1 MQSVKRIAIVPFPAL
16 GDVTICL
23 RLAQNLTKSG
33 CEVTL
38 FANLITS
45 AALNFPWLKLSAL
58 PTNPAVMMPSY
69 DLILLDV
76 LSPWVKDHLADL
88 GVSKNILLFTSKNYS
103 KSLPTKTFS
112 NKDLISQSSG
122 TFTNRP
128 LCLDKNSTRSMV
140 DWVDEYGVE
149 VLGVKADSL
158 LPAVTFHQPKQVKNL
173 VVIFPTTPNPK
184 KNFSIKGFN
193 KLATNLIGMGFQ
205 VDIVVMPH
213 EREQLEAKFE
223 NINVKSF
230 ELIADLIEYLRSA
243 KVVISNDSGGG
254 HLAAMLGISTITIT
268 RKNKN
273 FVWRPG
279 YKVGNVVSPM
289 ITLKF
294 GGEHIWRPFIS
305 IKEIEKITKKIMC
318 NS

>member
-1 MQSVKRIAIVPFPAL
+1 MKPVKKVAIIPFPAL

-23 RLAQNLTKSG
+23 RLAQNLTSSG
-33 CEVTL
+33 YEVTL

-45 AALNFPWLKLSAL
+45 AKLNFPWIKFEIL
-58 PTNPAVMMPSY
+58 PNEAELLISGY
-69 DLILLDV
+69 DLVLLDV
-76 LSPWVKDHLADL
+76 LSPWVKNHLVDL
-88 GVSKNILLFTSKNYS
+88 DVSKNILLFTSKNYS

-122 TFTNRP
+122 NFINRP
-128 LCLDKNSTRSMV
+128 LCLDKCSTKSMI
-140 DWVDEYGVE
+140 DWVDNYGVE
-149 VLGVKADSL
+149 VLGI
-158 LPAVTFHQPKQVKNL
+158 PAVSSLPSVAFQQPSVLRHL

-184 KNFSIKGFN
+184 KNFSINGF
-193 KLATNLIGMGFQ
+193 KQLAKKIMSMGFQ
-205 VDIVVMPH
+205 VEIIVMPH
-213 EREQLEAKFE
+213 EKEDLKNKFGPIKVKTFLE
-223 NINVKSF
+223 ISH
-230 ELIADLIEYLRSA
+230 LIEYLQSA

-254 HLAAMLGISTITIT
+254 HLAAMLGIPTITIT

-279 YKVGNVVSPM
+279 YGLGNVISPF

-305 IKEIEKITKKIMC
+305 IKKIQKLTRRIMLK
-318 NS
+318 N

>member
-1 MQSVKRIAIVPFPAL
+1 MKSVKRIAIVPFPAL

-23 RLAQNLTKSG
+23 RLAQHLTNSG
-33 CEVTL
+33 YEVTL

-45 AALNFPWLKLSAL
+45 ATLNFPWLTLGNL
-58 PTNPAVMMPSY
+58 PNDPENLISTY

-76 LSPWVKDHLADL
+76 LSPWVKKHLVDL
-88 GVSKNILLFTSKNYS
+88 EASKNILLFTSKNYS

-128 LCLDKNSTRSMV
+128 LCLDKNSTKSMV
-140 DWVDEYGVE
+140 DWVDEYGLE
-149 VLGVKADSL
+149 VLGVKADSS

-173 VVIFPTTPNPK
+173 VVVFPTTPNPK

-193 KLATNLIGMGFQ
+193 KLANQLVSMGFQ
-205 VDIVVMPH
+205 VEVIVMPH
-213 EREQLEAKFE
+213 EKELLEDKFGT
-223 NINVKSF
+223 INVKTF
-230 ELIADLIEYLRSA
+230 QEIAHLIEYLRSA

-254 HLAAMLGISTITIT
+254 HLAAMLGIPTITIT
-268 RKNKN
+268 PKDKN

-279 YKVGNVVSPM
+279 YNLGNVVSPI

-305 IKEIEKITKKIMC
+305 IKKIESITKKIMR

>member
-1 MQSVKRIAIVPFPAL
+1 MKSVKRIAIVPFPAL

-23 RLAQNLTKSG
+23 RLAQHLTSSG
-33 CEVTL
+33 YEVTL
-38 FANLITS
+38 FASLITS
-45 AALNFPWLKLSAL
+45 ATLNFTWLTFKSL
-58 PTNPAVMMPSY
+58 PYDPEILISSY

-76 LSPWVKDHLADL
+76 LSPWVKNHIADL
-88 GVSKNILLFTSKNYS
+88 EVSKNILLFTSKNYS
-103 KSLPTKTFS
+103 KKLPTRTFS
-112 NKDLISQSSG
+112 NKDIISQSSG
-122 TFTNRP
+122 NFNNRP
-128 LCLDKNSTRSMV
+128 ICLDKNSTRSMV

-149 VLGVKADSL
+149 VLGVKADSS

-193 KLATNLIGMGFQ
+193 KLATNLIGLGFQ

-230 ELIADLIEYLRSA
+230 ELLADLIEYLRSA

-279 YKVGNVVSPM
+279 YKLGNVVSPM

>member
-23 RLAQNLTKSG
+23 RLAQNLTNSG
-33 CEVTL
+33 YEVTL

-58 PTNPAVMMPSY
+58 PTNPDVMMSSY
-69 DLILLDV
+69 DLILLDI
-76 LSPWVKDHLADL
+76 LSPWVKDHLDDL
-88 GVSKNILLFTSKNYS
+88 EVSKNILLFTSKNYS

-112 NKDLISQSSG
+112 NKNLISQSSG

-140 DWVDEYGVE
+140 DWVDEYGME

-158 LPAVTFHQPKQVKNL
+158 LPAVTFHQPKQFENL

-184 KNFSIKGFN
+184 KNFSIKGFK
-193 KLATNLIGMGFQ
+193 KLAKQLVNMGFQ
-205 VDIVVMPH
+205 VEVIVMPD
-213 EREQLEAKFE
+213 EKELLEDKFGI
-223 NINVKSF
+223 INVKTF
-230 ELIADLIEYLRSA
+230 QEVAHLIEYLRSA

-254 HLAAMLGISTITIT
+254 HLAAMLGIPTITIT

-279 YKVGNVVSPM
+279 YDLGNVVSP
-289 ITLKF
+289 IVTLKF

-305 IKEIEKITKKIMC
+305 IKKIESITKKIMR